1 LDDRERLGVC
11 VPDQSEIDTLAFI
24 VAGYLAGSLPF
35 GYWVVRAARGVDIRT
50 LGSGNVGAT
59 NVWRVFGPRL
69 GLTVALLDVAKGF
82 APALAAT
89 LVVGHLAG
97 ALAGAAAMLGHW
109 RPIFLR
115 FAKGGKMVA
124 TCGGAFLG
132 LTPLVGLLGAAVWLV
147 VFALTRYASVSS
159 IVAAAALPLAAVL
172 LGEPWPVLVL
182 SVAAAIAVLVLHRAN
197 LARLRAGT
205 ETRVQL
211 TRRREPARA

>member
-1 LDDRERLGVC
+1 M
-11 VPDQSEIDTLAFI
+11 LAFI
-24 VAGYLAGSLPF
+24 VAGYVAGSLPF

-109 RPIFLR
+109 RPVFLR

-132 LTPLVGLLGAAVWLV
+132 PAPLVGLLGAAVWLV

-172 LGEPWPVLVL
+172 LGEPWPVLVF

-211 TRRREPARA
+211 RRRREPARA